1 MNDTVCWLHARPEDA
16 KSSSCS
22 PSPEPLPCNC
32 KKYYRKRTIVQHQYI
47 IIVIDKGDKIIE
59 RKYQLKYE
67 ENRDHLRTK
76 LRAVSPRIHEAKL
89 FTRHSSWTD
98 IGIEL
103 AEPKEV
109 CIYVNI
115 VKKFLLREFLSY
127 TLLLNMP
134 FDHLS
139 CLAD

>member
-1 MNDTVCWLHARPEDA
+1 M
-16 KSSSCS
+16 
-22 PSPEPLPCNC
+22 
-32 KKYYRKRTIVQHQYI
+32 
-47 IIVIDKGDKIIE
+47 
-59 RKYQLKYE
+59 YE

-89 FTRHSSWTD
+89 FSPYSSWTD
-98 IGIEL
+98 IGIES

-134 FDHLS
+134 SDHLS